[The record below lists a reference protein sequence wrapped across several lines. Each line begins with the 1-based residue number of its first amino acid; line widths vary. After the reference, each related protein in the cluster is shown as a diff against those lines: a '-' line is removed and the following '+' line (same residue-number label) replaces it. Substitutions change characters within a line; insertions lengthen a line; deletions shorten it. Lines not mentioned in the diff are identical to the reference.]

1 MDTGR
6 LALFKPL
13 GLQEW
18 QLRRPELLALQ
29 GQLPVVDPENRGA
42 EGWTLW
48 LLGEKPRWLADLCRL
63 FRVSPCA
70 CQTWEPGASV
80 TALDAVLVLASPV
93 SAEALSGVPA
103 EQLLD
108 GRNGKRQ
115 LWQQLCASGRLVE
128 AVDA

>member
-1 MDTGR
+1 MDTRR

-13 GLQEW
+13 GLLEW
-18 QLRRPELLALQ
+18 QLRRPELLMLQ
-29 GQLPVVDPENRGA
+29 GQLPVVDSKDSGT

-63 FRVSPCA
+63 FRVPPCA
-70 CQTWEPGASV
+70 CQAWDPGIPVAAQDV
-80 TALDAVLVLASPV
+80 VLVLAPPA

-103 EQLLD
+103 VQLLD

-115 LWQQLCASGRLVE
+115 LWQQLCASGRLAE
-128 AVDA
+128 AIDA